1 MLAFVSLVFLLFA
14 APVRGNDASLDD
26 LTASDRVTA
35 TREQPDYTNDVAPI
49 IARACTQCHRVD
61 GVAPFSLQSAD
72 DLLKRSRNIARAV
85 RDGLM
90 PPWFASTP
98 SDARHR
104 FKNDASLSAQDK
116 ATLLAWLES
125 SDHPSARASGDVVA
139 APLAPITRS
148 AWRIGEPDAILE
160 LPEAIEIKAEG
171 TMPYVNVRVA
181 TNFESDK
188 WIRAWEVIPSAR
200 EVVHHV
206 LVFAVAPDAKNTM
219 DVSSGFFA
227 AFVPGGGMRQYDN
240 TRAKLLPKG
249 STLVFQLHY
258 TPNGR
263 ATSDR
268 TKIGLVFAESAPQYE
283 VRTAGIFDAKLD
295 IPPNNASHEEGT
307 SITVPA
313 DIRILSWMPHMHTR
327 GKSFRASMTHASS
340 STDDGGVVSETGRS
354 EILLDIPRYDFDW
367 QLSYDYETPVDVAK
381 GATLTIDATFDNSA
395 DNAENPDPTQRV
407 RWGQQTTDEMLI
419 GYLEYELRDGG
430 APIGGGRVRDVVAD
444 RARQFA
450 AFDEDGD
457 GAIERNE
464 GGPAVRR
471 SFDAADADHDDR
483 VTRAE
488 FDLFVSR
495 SNPAKNR

>member
-1 MLAFVSLVFLLFA
+1 
-14 APVRGNDASLDD
+14 
-26 LTASDRVTA
+26 
-35 TREQPDYTNDVAPI
+35 
-49 IARACTQCHRVD
+49 
-61 GVAPFSLQSAD
+61 
-72 DLLKRSRNIARAV
+72 
-85 RDGLM
+85 
-90 PPWFASTP
+90 
-98 SDARHR
+98 
-104 FKNDASLSAQDK
+104 
-116 ATLLAWLES
+116 
-125 SDHPSARASGDVVA
+125 
-139 APLAPITRS
+139 
-148 AWRIGEPDAILE
+148 
-160 LPEAIEIKAEG
+160 
-171 TMPYVNVRVA
+171 
-181 TNFESDK
+181 
-188 WIRAWEVIPSAR
+188 
-200 EVVHHV
+200 
-206 LVFAVAPDAKNTM
+206 
-219 DVSSGFFA
+219 
-227 AFVPGGGMRQYDN
+227 
-240 TRAKLLPKG
+240 
-249 STLVFQLHY
+249 
-258 TPNGR
+258 
-263 ATSDR
+263 
-268 TKIGLVFAESAPQYE
+268 VFAESAPQHE

-295 IPPNNASHEEGT
+295 IPPNNASHAEGT

-327 GKSFRASMTHASS
+327 GKSFRASMTHPSS
-340 STDDGGVVSETGRS
+340 STDEGGVVSETRRS

-495 SNPAKNR
+495 SNPAKNG